1 MPERDNRKTLSE
13 IGLNRTRQ
21 AERELK
27 NGVKYPCTTVKIT

>member
-1 MPERDNRKTLSE
+1 MPERYTVKTLSE

-21 AERELK
+21 AELELK